1 MEEPLYGLQPV
12 NPASIRVP
20 ITPSR
25 LVVAMPRAFS
35 RYSTAAHGTERHKQA
50 ILPTMPGPTFE
61 PLIISLC
68 VMAIVG
74 ASGLV
79 NHSAIP
85 GLRPSG
91 CNTIPSVGA
100 Q

>member
-1 MEEPLYGLQPV
+1 MEMQLYELQPV

-20 ITPSR
+20 ITPPR

-35 RYSTAAHGTERHKQA
+35 RYCTPAHGMERQKQA
-50 ILPTMPGPTFE
+50 VLPTMPAPTFE
-61 PLIISLC
+61 PLITSLC
-68 VMAIVG
+68 MMAIVG

-79 NHSAIP
+79 NHSAIQ

-91 CNTIPSVGA
+91 
-100 Q
+100 